1 MRALCFPLQ
10 ATEVDE
16 TAELEQQQE
25 GSEGAG
31 GDDVDA
37 ADLDELDALAD
48 ASASTDLRAY
58 LKQVF
63 ESIDANGDG
72 EISAA
77 ELKVRRQ
84 PSRVE
89 GGSWG
94 VLSQLC
100 TTSVSTRST
109 PAVHWPPRRRHCHRT
124 VSPPTSL
131 PLSPCLS
138 QVKLDSDNELQVIIE
153 SAGGDGNWHVMEQ
166 LDENGDGTISWMEVR
181 CFFTRQSPTPHP
193 LPWPRLSCPAAK
205 RQCVRYL
212 SAPVRTFHVVR
223 IYP

>member
-1 MRALCFPLQ
+1 MRCSTSAVVAVPRQTHHKMDVAAERVAREKSLAKAHQEYLDDHPEIRQLLNDFISTALVEQPVDVFEFAREHFKGT

-77 ELKVRRQ
+77 ELKV
-84 PSRVE
+84 
-89 GGSWG
+89 
-94 VLSQLC
+94 
-100 TTSVSTRST
+100 
-109 PAVHWPPRRRHCHRT
+109 
-124 VSPPTSL
+124 
-131 PLSPCLS
+131 
-138 QVKLDSDNELQVIIE
+138 KLDSDNELQVIIE

-166 LDENGDGTISWMEVR
+166 LDENGDGTISWME
-181 CFFTRQSPTPHP
+181 FEQMLGDP
-193 LPWPRLSCPAAK
+193 
-205 RQCVRYL
+205 
-212 SAPVRTFHVVR
+212 
-223 IYP
+223 